1 MGDSTLALIGSSMA
15 ISGSIISVAGAL
27 INNLKHDHR
36 RAMRLWM
43 VSNIM
48 LLAWSA
54 GFISGLWNGGVSVG
68 ALMAMYLIFSIS
80 NFWGLTHV

>member
-1 MGDSTLALIGSSMA
+1 MLALIGSSMA

-68 ALMAMYLIFSIS
+68 ALMAMYLIFSVS

>member
-1 MGDSTLALIGSSMA
+1 MLTLIGSSLA

-68 ALMAMYLIFSIS
+68 ALMAMYLIFSVS

>member
-1 MGDSTLALIGSSMA
+1 MA

-54 GFISGLWNGGVSVG
+54 GFVSGLWNGGVSVG
-68 ALMAMYLIFSIS
+68 ALMAMYLIFSVS

>member
-1 MGDSTLALIGSSMA
+1 MLALIGSSLA

-68 ALMAMYLIFSIS
+68 ALMAMYLIFSVS

>member
-1 MGDSTLALIGSSMA
+1 MLALIGSSLA
-15 ISGSIISVAGAL
+15 ICGSIISVAGAL

-68 ALMAMYLIFSIS
+68 ALMAMYLIFSVS

>member
-1 MGDSTLALIGSSMA
+1 MLALIGSSMA

>member
-1 MGDSTLALIGSSMA
+1 MLTLIGPSLA
-15 ISGSIISVAGAL
+15 ICGSIISVAGAL

-68 ALMAMYLIFSIS
+68 ALMAMYLIFSVS